1 MISPP
6 NLNKAQLGEGGLLD
20 FRLAKFGGIEFLDR
34 GTAAISQR
42 FTG

>member
-6 NLNKAQLGEGGLLD
+6 NLSKAPLGGRGLLD
-20 FRLAKFGGIEFLDR
+20 FRPTKFGGIEFLDR
-34 GTAAISQR
+34 GTAAMSQR